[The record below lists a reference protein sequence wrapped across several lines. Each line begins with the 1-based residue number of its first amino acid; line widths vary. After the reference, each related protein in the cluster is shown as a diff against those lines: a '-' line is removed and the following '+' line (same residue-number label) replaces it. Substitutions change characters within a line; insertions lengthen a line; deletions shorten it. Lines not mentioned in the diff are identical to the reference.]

1 MSLYQVSVSVKNE
14 KTRTR
19 EVGALIQAM
28 DELLSNRDLAAS
40 IGSNAYRDY
49 QNKHTWTIRAESI
62 ISIAKKL

>member
-1 MSLYQVSVSVKNE
+1 
-14 KTRTR
+14 
-19 EVGALIQAM
+19 M